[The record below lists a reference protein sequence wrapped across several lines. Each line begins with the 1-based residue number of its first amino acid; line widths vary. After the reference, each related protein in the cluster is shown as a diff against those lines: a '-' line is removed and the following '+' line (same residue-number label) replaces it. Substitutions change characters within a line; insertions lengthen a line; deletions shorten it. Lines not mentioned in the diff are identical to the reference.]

1 MQIVCGNCRICVPF
15 RYFAHPFPS
24 LTPPPHSNSISS
36 LQHLLV
42 GLTPL
47 QRPTPLQCTDLV
59 TPLQWSDPA
68 IANMSP
74 PFSRVS
80 DLEKEWP
87 RPHSYP
93 SYPCPPPPSPYF
105 HNLRPPLAFIRHR
118 LQRNLQ
124 SVTVG
129 PAIDR

>member
-24 LTPPPHSNSISS
+24 LTPPPHSNIIPS

-47 QRPTPLQCTDLV
+47 QRPTPLQCPDPV

-74 PFSRVS
+74 PFSRVC
-80 DLEKEWP
+80 DLEKNGHAHI
-87 RPHSYP
+87 RTQVTLA
-93 SYPCPPPPSPYF
+93 PPPLPHTSITFALP
-105 HNLRPPLAFIRHR
+105 LRS
-118 LQRNLQ
+118 
-124 SVTVG
+124 SVTG
-129 PAIDR
+129 CSGTCSR